1 MEGGDDDNDGKSSM
15 APMMTPRSVTPA
27 GNAAPQTAAPQT
39 AASNA
44 ERIQSSIGT
53 TYTLSVG
60 ISDMW
65 G

>member
-27 GNAAPQTAAPQT
+27 GNAAPQTAAAAAPQT

-53 TYTLSVG
+53 TYTLSV
-60 ISDMW
+60 
-65 G
+65 

>member
-1 MEGGDDDNDGKSSM
+1 MEGGDDDNDGKVSSM
-15 APMMTPRSVTPA
+15 APMMTPRSVTPV

-53 TYTLSVG
+53 TYTLSV
-60 ISDMW
+60 
-65 G
+65 